1 MIYNQCVRKVIWQ
14 NWAAENTII
23 NILCALLLLMAHIIL
38 SNYVSK
44 CSHPLFKKKQ
54 TGHKKNDIHEE
65 DANKKVP
72 VTYDSVKNAVVGD
85 SITKTKK

>member
-1 MIYNQCVRKVIWQ
+1 MLE
-14 NWAAENTII
+14 NWAGDTII
-23 NILCALLLLMAHIIL
+23 NILFSLLLLMPHIISL
-38 SNYVSK
+38 NYDSK

-65 DANKKVP
+65 DKNKKVP